1 MNSEIFM
8 NTLQEHID
16 IIFGEEEG
24 PVVKDCMTM
33 NENLDDENTS
43 MDYPNYKG
51 VMSNKKAYKY
61 IKENVG
67 QNVGLYNFLV
77 GIFGIYGDLR
87 MAGSRKYYAT
97 EILGYYIDNLYQF
110 NLKISSMDVHKGDLI
125 TMLYISDYLSFKIIG
140 STGLPIIDI
149 QNGLVVEEGDR
160 EFTIEESMLKDIEKI
175 YAYVEEHLLKKKQ
188 KKIDPHKNDIQKKE
202 EVEKVKILKKKA
214 LINNGIQ
221 TPDMIIKMKYFD
233 MIYDELFSHIDTS
246 GLSNKRSHRND
257 IKRKFMKE
265 DPFDTETKKIDY
277 TLHAFCVYFNHRV
290 DTMLIS

>member
-16 IIFGEEEG
+16 IIFGEEALQVEE
-24 PVVKDCMTM
+24 CMTM
-33 NENLDDENTS
+33 KENIDEESTS

-51 VMSNKKAYKY
+51 VISNKKAYKY

-97 EILGYYIDNLYQF
+97 EILGYFIDNLNIF

-125 TMLYISDYLSFKIIG
+125 TMLYISDYLTLNVIG
-140 STGLPIIDI
+140 STGLPVIDRE
-149 QNGLVVEEGDR
+149 NGLVVEEGDR
-160 EFTIEESMLKDIEKI
+160 EFIIEESMLKDIEKI

-265 DPFDTETKKIDY
+265 DAFDTETKKIDY
-277 TLHAFCVYFNHRV
+277 RLHAFCVYFNHRV